1 MYTFADR
8 LNGIT
13 GSAIRQIFMLLAD
26 PEIISF
32 AGGNPSPESFP
43 KEKLAD
49 LSACILREQG
59 DTVLQY
65 GGTLG
70 FHSLKDLVAERL
82 DKIGVHAKK
91 DEVIIISGSSQGL
104 DLTAKS
110 FLNPGDRVLVESP
123 TFLGAL
129 QTFLIYQADLKS
141 VRTDE
146 NGLIPEDLEKKIRE
160 HRPKF
165 LYTIPTFQN
174 PTGLTMSLERRKE
187 VLAICEKEGVIVLED
202 DPYRDL
208 RYAGEP
214 LPPIKSFDRNN
225 KVIYLFSFS
234 KIISPGLRV
243 GAAVADREIIG
254 KFNICKQGVDVH
266 TSNLAQALAEA
277 YCRSGELEDHIK
289 LANEMYKKQMETMLS
304 LMDAL
309 LPGEVKHT
317 VPQGGLFI
325 WAELPEGMDATV
337 IFKKAVEKK
346 VAFVPGTH
354 FYCEGG
360 HENTLRLNFS
370 MASIAQIEQGM
381 ERLADVIKTN
391 M

>member
-1 MYTFADR
+1 MYSFADR
-8 LNGIT
+8 LTGIT
-13 GSAIRQIFMLLAD
+13 GSAIRQIFMLLQD

-32 AGGNPSPESFP
+32 AGGNPSPQSFP
-43 KEKLAD
+43 KETLAKLAER
-49 LSACILREQG
+49 ILKEQG
-59 DTVLQY
+59 EAVLQY
-65 GGTLG
+65 GGTIG
-70 FHSLKDLVAERL
+70 MHSLRDTTLAEL
-82 DKIGVHAKK
+82 AKIGIQAGR
-91 DEVIIISGSSQGL
+91 DEIIIISGSSQGL
-104 DLTAKS
+104 DLTAKA

-129 QTFLIYQADLKS
+129 QTFLIYQADIKS
-141 VRTDE
+141 VQTDE
-146 NGLIPEDLEKKIRE
+146 NGLIPEDLEKKIKL

-174 PTGLTMSLERRKE
+174 PTGLTMAEDRRRE
-187 VLAICEKEGVIVLED
+187 VLSICEREGVIVLED

-214 LPPIKSFDRNN
+214 LPPIKTFDKNN
-225 KVIYLFSFS
+225 NVIYLFSFS

-243 GAAVADREIIG
+243 GAAVADKEIIG
-254 KFNICKQGVDVH
+254 KFNICKQGADVH
-266 TSNLAQALAEA
+266 TSNLAQALADA
-277 YCRSGELEDHIK
+277 YCRSGELEAHKKRI
-289 LANEMYKKQMETMLS
+289 NEMYKKQMETMLS
-304 LMDAL
+304 LMDTL
-309 LPGEVKHT
+309 FPGEVKHT

-325 WAELPEGMDATV
+325 WAELPEGVDATA

-370 MASIAQIEQGM
+370 MASLPQIEEGM
-381 ERLADVIKTN
+381 ERLAQVIKAN